1 MNKYIFSSHY
11 IIINTIQHY
20 SIQSSLTG
28 FLLSSSSKGTAKE
41 LVSSTLWNL
50 MRSMAYLF
58 PPCWMMYADVTR
70 DFVMF
75 IGCLHYCI
83 HPPQLLALLDS
94 FMHPVTFSNLPMK
107 KKSHK
112 KEFKGPMT
120 DDFYILR
127 TKGNTIKLKGDYKSR
142 LISKCWSCI

>member
-50 MRSMAYLF
+50 MRSMAYF
-58 PPCWMMYADVTR
+58 PRCWMMYLDVTC
-70 DFVMF
+70 DSYIC

-83 HPPQLLALLDS
+83 HPPQLLALRDS
-94 FMHPVTFSNLPMK
+94 CIDPVTFSNLPMK